1 MSFQQLCGKGLH
13 RQDQTR
19 VMLLVIS
26 QQEWSHRYS
35 VWQDIAVLSRHFRP
49 ATHLRYLELRS
60 GSRRKEKE

>member
-35 VWQDIAVLSRHFRP
+35 VWQDIAALSRSFRP
-49 ATHLRYLELRS
+49 ANDLHYLKGVRRS
-60 GSRRKEKE
+60 EILQQ